1 MEARWAKIAVCL
13 YLFVSMGARYVT
25 PNFIVTAPTREIA
38 EKIGRC
44 AEHHRVMLAKQWLGK
59 TMPNWSRPC
68 TVKVKV
74 GQIGAGGATTF
85 AFDRGEVFG
94 WRMNVQGPLYRI
106 LDSVIPHEVSH
117 TVFAC
122 HFRRPLPRWADEG
135 AATLAEHSDE
145 MQRQR
150 RTFKQIL
157 KQRSRFPLR
166 QLLEMEEYPK
176 AMDRVLT
183 LYAQGF
189 SLADFL
195 VERGGK
201 DRYLR
206 FLEEALK
213 RDWDQALR
221 KYYGFQNVETLD
233 KRWTSWVMAGSPRLD
248 LPDGQMLASTSSEA
262 RPNRGGNRMVRSQT
276 PENRAGRLAVSQTV
290 GQQLQAPP
298 SSSSREPARPT
309 NAASTSLRRDQ
320 LTMPIFKNTSHQ
332 FPSENKKWERHPQKC
347 PLSDNQQEVSR
358 SENSRQLPVSESSEV
373 LSENTPPF
381 LNNESGQ
388 AERRASSPPSDRPQR
403 WSEFPQRL
411 PRTDV
416 SRQ

>member
-1 MEARWAKIAVCL
+1 MEARWVKLAVCL
-13 YLFVSMGARYVT
+13 YLFVAMGASYVT
-25 PNFIVTAPTREIA
+25 PNFIVTAPTQEVA
-38 EKIGRC
+38 EKVGKC
-44 AEHHRVMLAKQWLGK
+44 AEFHRVALAKQWLGK

-157 KQRSRFPLR
+157 KQRTRFPLR
-166 QLLEMEEYPK
+166 QLLEMEEYPN

-189 SLADFL
+189 SLADYL

-201 DRYLR
+201 DRYMR
-206 FLEEALK
+206 FLEDALK
-213 RDWDQALR
+213 RNWDQALR
-221 KYYGFQNVETLD
+221 KYYGFQNVESLD
-233 KRWTSWVMAGSPRLD
+233 KRWTGWVMSGSPRLN
-248 LPDGQMLASTSSEA
+248 LPDGQMLASTES
-262 RPNRGGNRMVRSQT
+262 RTPPQRGTGRMVRGQT
-276 PENRAGRLAVSQTV
+276 PESDAPRQSAEQPENQLLQPPVPPADQTAESGVLAGTPPQRDRLSF
-290 GQQLQAPP
+290 PIYK
-298 SSSSREPARPT
+298 
-309 NAASTSLRRDQ
+309 NA
-320 LTMPIFKNTSHQ
+320 NHQ
-332 FPSENKKWERHPQKC
+332 FPDENNQWER
-347 PLSDNQQEVSR
+347 SDKSR
-358 SENSRQLPVSESSEV
+358 PLPVNGGRGALRED
-373 LSENTPPF
+373 LPPF
-381 LNNESGQ
+381 LDVQSGQ
-388 AERRASSPPSDRPQR
+388 AERRASSLPSDRPQR

-416 SRQ
+416 TRP